1 MEGLG
6 NVKNDLDKQQALA
19 VVSYT
24 MKPGLLSNRL
34 PKFKAVASV
43 PSRIRKQERPY
54 RLAELFC
61 GCGGFSHGFSLTG
74 RYSVELGS
82 DLNETFC
89 ETFRR
94 NHQTAVGKE
103 PSTLAGDLTTLS
115 RKDLP
120 LAFKDLGYYSN
131 GRLDVLL
138 GGPPCE
144 GFSQNKRS
152 EQVDPETGEL
162 NYGGY
167 NKYLN
172 DPRNFLVRHFLRVV
186 EDLTPKVVVIENVPQ
201 ILTHDHGR
209 FGVQISARLRG
220 LGYLVKREVLFAPE
234 FGIPQLRRR
243 AFFLGVREDLVKK
256 VGWVPDFPPRQ
267 THYRIDDEI
276 PPFPILNKPIT
287 VRDAIGDLPESSEI
301 EQGGK
306 PVSNYPATENLS
318 EYPLRLRSKIQTPF
332 NHIHRTVRDSALR
345 RLKAMKPGMR
355 LEHLPEHL
363 RTKSWYFNCYGR
375 LEWEYQAR
383 TITKSCNYVGS
394 GCFGHPIHDRG
405 ITMREAAR
413 LQSFDDDFRFWS
425 DSEHQVSHMIGGAVP
440 PLLARAIAASIVAFL
455 DRVNER

>member
-1 MEGLG
+1 MQIM
-6 NVKNDLDKQQALA
+6 KTPQASIRTPLIKT
-19 VVSYT
+19 VVSAAPRT
-24 MKPGLLSNRL
+24 
-34 PKFKAVASV
+34 
-43 PSRIRKQERPY
+43 RKQDRPY

-61 GCGGFSHGFSLTG
+61 GCGGFSHGFSLSG
-74 RYSVELGS
+74 RFSVELGS
-82 DLNETFC
+82 ELNETFC

-94 NHQTAVGKE
+94 NHYTSTGKE
-103 PSTLAGDLTTLS
+103 PIVLPGDLTALS
-115 RKDLP
+115 RRELP
-120 LAFKDLGYYSN
+120 LTFKDLGYDSN
-131 GRLDVLL
+131 GRLDVLP

-152 EQVDPETGEL
+152 EQLDSETGAR

-186 EDLTPKVVVIENVPQ
+186 ENLMPKIVVIENVPQ

-209 FGVQISARLRG
+209 FGLEITARFSG

-243 AFFLGVREDLVKK
+243 AFFLAVREDLVKK
-256 VGWVPDFPPRQ
+256 VGWVPEFPPRR
-267 THYRIDDEI
+267 THYRIDEEL
-276 PPFPILNKPIT
+276 PPFPILKNPIT
-287 VRDAIGDLPESSEI
+287 VRDAIGDLPDSSDTE
-301 EQGGK
+301 EGGK
-306 PVSNYPATENLS
+306 SLTAYPQIENLS
-318 EYPLRLRSKIQTPF
+318 EYARKLRSKTNTPY
-332 NHIHRTVRDSALR
+332 NHVHRTVRESALR

-375 LEWEYQAR
+375 LDWKYQAR

-394 GCFGHPIHDRG
+394 GCFGHPEDDRG

-413 LQSFDDDFRFWS
+413 FQSFDDDFRFWS
-425 DSEHQVSHMIGGAVP
+425 DSEHQVAHMIGGAVP
-440 PLLARAIAASIVAFL
+440 PLLSKAISEPIVAFL

>member
-1 MEGLG
+1 
-6 NVKNDLDKQQALA
+6 
-19 VVSYT
+19 
-24 MKPGLLSNRL
+24 MKHGLLSTTVSSRRAQL
-34 PKFKAVASV
+34 SP
-43 PSRIRKQERPY
+43 PSRARKLERPY
-54 RLAELFC
+54 RLSELFC
-61 GCGGFSHGFSLTG
+61 GCGGFSHGFALSG
-74 RYSVELGS
+74 RFSVELGS
-82 DLNETFC
+82 ELNETFC

-94 NHQTAVGKE
+94 NHHTASGKE
-103 PSTLAGDLTTLS
+103 PVVLPGDLTILS

-152 EQVDPETGEL
+152 EQLDPETGER

-209 FGVQISARLRG
+209 FGLQISARLRG
-220 LGYLVKREVLFAPE
+220 LGYLVKREVMFAPE
-234 FGIPQLRRR
+234 YGVPQLRRR

-256 VGWVPDFPPRQ
+256 VGWVPDFPPPQ

-276 PPFPILNKPIT
+276 PPFAALTKPVT
-287 VRDAIGDLPESSEI
+287 VRDAIADLPESTEA
-301 EQGGK
+301 EEGGR
-306 PVSNYPATENLS
+306 PVGNYPANGSLS
-318 EYPLRLRSKIQTPF
+318 DYAIRLRSKTQTPF
-332 NHIHRTVRDSALR
+332 NHIHRTVRVSALQ

-375 LEWEYQAR
+375 LDWDYQAR

-394 GCFGHPIHDRG
+394 GCFGHPTHDRG

-440 PLLARAIAASIVAFL
+440 PLLARAIAESIISFL
-455 DRVNER
+455 DRVNEK